1 MVYLDPAL
9 FNNTNYKLALIFLY
23 AFFATL
29 IATPYFI
36 KKLIKLGYIVQDRY
50 KIKKT
55 MIPTMGGLA
64 VLAGIMISLAL
75 STIFFIKETN
85 TGELFIFYF
94 VIIVYAMYG
103 IVDDLFAFKQRY
115 DKIITLLVLSLHIG
129 VLVTHDSVNILG
141 WSIFLGDW
149 IPYLLAPVYV
159 MVVANLLNVHSGFN
173 GQSAGLGLIIL
184 LTVTIKSFMVNG
196 LNHLF
201 VILPILGAYIA
212 FTPFTFYPAKILEG
226 NVGQF
231 MVGAAIGGFLI
242 INNLS
247 IFGIIILIPHIVN
260 FILDTW
266 VLAIRKI
273 PDVKFG
279 SVRRDGT
286 IIAPERTRFKSI
298 KYILTYYLRLK
309 EKDAVYIIYG
319 ITIVFCI
326 IGVVFF

>member
-115 DKIITLLVLSLHIG
+115 DKIITLLVLSLPIG

-184 LTVTIKSFMVNG
+184 
-196 LNHLF
+196 
-201 VILPILGAYIA
+201 
-212 FTPFTFYPAKILEG
+212 
-226 NVGQF
+226 
-231 MVGAAIGGFLI
+231 
-242 INNLS
+242 
-247 IFGIIILIPHIVN
+247 
-260 FILDTW
+260 
-266 VLAIRKI
+266 
-273 PDVKFG
+273 
-279 SVRRDGT
+279 
-286 IIAPERTRFKSI
+286 
-298 KYILTYYLRLK
+298 
-309 EKDAVYIIYG
+309 
-319 ITIVFCI
+319 
-326 IGVVFF
+326 